1 MTFNQRLV
9 SDCSKLPEDWTGVF
23 TNTEFPVDN
32 GATITVYC
40 QEDYVKVG
48 SSVVTCNTD
57 LRENSYINN
66 ETKPSCIRA
75 GE

>member
-1 MTFNQRLV
+1 M
-9 SDCSKLPEDWTGVF
+9 F

-40 QEDYVKVG
+40 QGGHVKVG

-57 LRENSYINN
+57 LRENNCMEYESTPGCTIQ
-66 ETKPSCIRA
+66 A

>member
-1 MTFNQRLV
+1 M
-9 SDCSKLPEDWTGVF
+9 F
-23 TNTEFPVDN
+23 TNTEFPVDD

-40 QEDYVKVG
+40 QGGHVKVG

-57 LRENSYINN
+57 LKENSRMEY
-66 ETKPSCIRA
+66 ESTPSCIRA

>member
-1 MTFNQRLV
+1 M
-9 SDCSKLPEDWTGVF
+9 F

-40 QEDYVKVG
+40 QGGHVKVG

-57 LRENSYINN
+57 LKENSCMEVDQNQAVYDQVNLRI
-66 ETKPSCIRA
+66 
-75 GE
+75 